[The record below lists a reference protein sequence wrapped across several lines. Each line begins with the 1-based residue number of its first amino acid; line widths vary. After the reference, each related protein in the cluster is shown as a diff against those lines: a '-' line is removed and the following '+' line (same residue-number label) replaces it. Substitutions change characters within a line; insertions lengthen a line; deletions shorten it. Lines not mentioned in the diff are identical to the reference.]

1 MRRRLLLVDIS
12 SHGYGHLSQT
22 GPVLNE
28 LWYRRPDIRFT
39 VRSALPREILE
50 RRIEAPFEHVPEA
63 LDFGMVMRNAVDL
76 DLEASAA
83 RYLEFHQDWE
93 ARVARETERL
103 KPLMPDLLLSNIPYL
118 SLAAASRAGVPAVAM
133 SSLNWADIF
142 LGTLGHLPQASA
154 IHGEIL
160 AAYHGA
166 AHFLRLT
173 PGMAMGDL
181 PHLRIVGPVARI
193 AGPRRD
199 SLEQKLGIL
208 PADRLVMVALGG
220 IPMRLPLEHWPALP
234 GIRWLVPASWQAARA
249 DVLAIEA
256 AGRGFTEVLAS
267 CDAVIAKPGYGTFT
281 EAACN
286 RVRVLY
292 VRRPGWPE
300 EPPLVDWLRDN
311 STCAE
316 VDRDRLEGGAF
327 AGELLALLERDAGR
341 MVPATGTAEAAVMLS
356 RLLPE

>member
-1 MRRRLLLVDIS
+1 MRRRLLVDIS

-39 VRSALPREILE
+39 VRSALPREVLE
-50 RRIEAPFEHVPEA
+50 RRIEAPFEHVAEA
-63 LDFGMVMRNAVDL
+63 QDFGMVMSNAVDI
-76 DLEASAA
+76 DLAASAA
-83 RYLEFHQDWE
+83 RYVEFHRDWQD
-93 ARVARETERL
+93 RVARETERL
-103 KPLMPDLLLSNIPYL
+103 GGLNPDLLLANVPYL
-118 SLAAASRAGVPAVAM
+118 SLAAAARAGIPAVAM

-142 LGTLGHLPQASA
+142 LGTLGHIPQASA

-181 PHLRIVGPVARI
+181 PSVRTVGPVARI
-193 AGPRRD
+193 AGSRRD
-199 SLEQKLGIL
+199 ALDQKLGI
-208 PADRLVMVALGG
+208 PPGDRLVMVALGG
-220 IPMRLPLEHWPALP
+220 IPMRLPLEQWPTLP
-234 GIRWLVPASWQAARA
+234 GIRWLVPASWQASRA
-249 DVLAIEA
+249 DALAIEA

-267 CDAVIAKPGYGTFT
+267 SDAVIAKAGYGTFT

-286 RVRVLY
+286 GVRVLY

-300 EPPLVDWLRDN
+300 EPPLVDWLREHAA
-311 STCAE
+311 CAE

-327 AGELLALLERDAGR
+327 AGELLALLERDTGR
-341 MVPATGTAEAAVMLS
+341 MVPATGAAEAAVMLS
-356 RLLPE
+356 KLLPE